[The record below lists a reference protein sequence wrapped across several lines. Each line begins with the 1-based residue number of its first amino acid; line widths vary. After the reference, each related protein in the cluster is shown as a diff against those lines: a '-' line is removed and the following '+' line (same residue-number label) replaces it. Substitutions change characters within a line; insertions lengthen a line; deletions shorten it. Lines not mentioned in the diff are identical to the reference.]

1 VTQQQQERRIY
12 NEAIES
18 AVLDVIDE
26 AASIETYYYDG
37 IGVIIELSRAYYF
50 KLNILYK
57 LVSPLEE
64 MKSSQKLSDEIR
76 GWLREPRSKDA
87 ELKERLF
94 RGIDLFE
101 KYHTAISQNGLLAL
115 PQRGR

>member
-1 VTQQQQERRIY
+1 MTQQQQERRIY

-18 AVLDVIDE
+18 AVLAVIGE
-26 AASIETYYYDG
+26 SANIETYYYDG
-37 IGVIIELSRAYYF
+37 IGVIIELSSSFYF

-64 MKSSQKLSDEIR
+64 MKSSASISTEIR
-76 GWLREPRSKDA
+76 AWLREPKCKDA
-87 ELKERLF
+87 ALKERLF